1 MAETTGPTRWT
12 GSRVDVPVVGHHGA
26 VEVVSVVAAVVS
38 GLFALA
44 TLYLTRRAAL
54 KDRLQAADETALHY
68 RIPLLAA
75 ASDLQARL
83 YNIRKQDFLTRF
95 PVKMANRAQPEYAVE
110 NTLYLIG
117 QYLCYAEAI
126 RRGALYLDP
135 VDLQR
140 QKAMIEQIEKIRD
153 IFSSSTITEPA
164 LCLFRGEQRAVAE
177 VMLVPTDGAPG
188 KSSGWDCIGYAA
200 FVEAL
205 KDTDKARWFDHLRE
219 DIAELQTDL
228 GGHDVRLIELQNSL
242 VDLVDLIDPAG
253 EHVSTA
259 LRNKL

>member
-1 MAETTGPTRWT
+1 
-12 GSRVDVPVVGHHGA
+12 
-26 VEVVSVVAAVVS
+26 VEIVSVIAAVIS

-44 TLYLTRRAAL
+44 TFYLTRRAAL
-54 KDRLQAADETALHY
+54 RDRLQAADETAMHY
-68 RIPLLAA
+68 RTPLLAA

-95 PVKMANRAQPEYAVE
+95 PVEMATRAQPEYPVE

-135 VDLQR
+135 VDRRR
-140 QKAMIEQIEKIRD
+140 QKALIEQIEKVRD
-153 IFSSSTITEPA
+153 IFSASTIDEPV

-188 KSSGWDCIGYAA
+188 KSSRWDCIGYAA
-200 FVEAL
+200 FVESL
-205 KDTDKARWFDHLRE
+205 RDNEKGRWFGHLRQ
-219 DIAELQTDL
+219 DIAELQRDL
-228 GGHDVRLIELQNSL
+228 PGHDRRLIDLQNSL
-242 VDLVDLIDPAG
+242 VELVDLIDPTG
-253 EHVSTA
+253 EQVSTA
-259 LRNKL
+259 LRAKL

>member
-1 MAETTGPTRWT
+1 
-12 GSRVDVPVVGHHGA
+12 
-26 VEVVSVVAAVVS
+26 VEIVSVIAAVIS

-54 KDRLQAADETALHY
+54 RDRLHAADETAMQF

-95 PVKMANRAQPEYAVE
+95 PVEMAKRAQPEYPVE
-110 NTLYLIG
+110 NTLYLVG

-126 RRGALYLDP
+126 RRGTLYLDP
-135 VDLQR
+135 VDRRR
-140 QKAMIEQIEKIRD
+140 QKALVEQIEKIRD
-153 IFSSSTITEPA
+153 IFSSSTIDEPV

-188 KSSGWDCIGYAA
+188 KSSRWDCIGYAA

-205 KDTDKARWFDHLRE
+205 RDTEKGRWFGHLRE
-219 DIAELQTDL
+219 DVTELQRDL
-228 GGHDVRLIELQNSL
+228 AGHDRRLIELQNSL
-242 VDLVDLIDPAG
+242 VELMDLIDPAG
-253 EHVSTA
+253 EQVSAA
-259 LRNKL
+259 LRAKL